1 MNMSP
6 YLSRIEGPPPK
17 RDAAR
22 SNRAGDANPPKT
34 LRFRGILF
42 CYSAV
47 SVPSV
52 WDRSMYGDVAYTPM
66 YTVPVIVLARFDY
79 ILTTLSQNSHLRAPA
94 IKAFAAHYF
103 VRLNAC
109 QVPEWPV
116 LPCIS

>member
-34 LRFRGILF
+34 LCFRGIHF
-42 CYSAV
+42 CYSVV

-52 WDRSMYGDVAYTPM
+52 WDHSMYDDVAYTLT
-66 YTVPVIVLARFDY
+66 YTVHVSPNTRFDY
-79 ILTTLSQNSHLRAPA
+79 ILTTCMVQRTQTYCRR
-94 IKAFAAHYF
+94 KADPRRSFS
-103 VRLNAC
+103 RM
-109 QVPEWPV
+109 
-116 LPCIS
+116 

>member
-34 LRFRGILF
+34 LRFRGIHF

-52 WDRSMYGDVAYTPM
+52 WGHSMYDDVAYTLT
-66 YTVPVIVLARFDY
+66 YTVRMSPNTRFDY
-79 ILTTLSQNSHLRAPA
+79 ILTTLSQNLHLRAPA

-103 VRLNAC
+103 ARLNAC
-109 QVPEWPV
+109 LAPEWPV